1 MNIYNV
7 RLGAPVT
14 FVCLWIRS
22 FYPPI
27 HAVPDL
33 WITVMRAVGAVVIVY
48 IVLCSKVYVLFFL
61 YTCKIL
67 STACTVWN
75 ERLER
80 VFTKEERQKSRKDKC
95 ASRTGFDHLFKDYVT
110 LLDLLSGA
118 DTLFSSIIESYFSM
132 TLISIVFE
140 VYYLVRP
147 ISERQEE
154 FSQVSLRT
162 FVIKTLFE
170 FEECVGVRGIN
181 LIHTF

>member
-1 MNIYNV
+1 MSFVFLWV
-7 RLGAPVT
+7 RA
-14 FVCLWIRS
+14 
-22 FYPPI
+22 FYPSI
-27 HAVPDL
+27 HTVYDT
-33 WITVMRAVGAVVIVY
+33 WISVIRGIGSVAIVY

-61 YTCKIL
+61 YICKIL

-118 DTLFSSIIESYFSM
+118 DTLFATIIESYFSM
-132 TLISIVFE
+132 SLISIVFE

-154 FSQVSLRT
+154 FSQVS
-162 FVIKTLFE
+162 
-170 FEECVGVRGIN
+170 
-181 LIHTF
+181 